1 MSNIVN
7 IYDRIKQLSFTTSTN
22 NIELA
27 NNVSGFDTFRSVY
40 DHNEVILYAI
50 TDGVDYEVGSGI
62 FKNKDESSID
72 EYNYDTIIR
81 YPIKSSNS
89 NNLVSFGPG
98 AKEVFCTYPA
108 THAVYIGSG
117 LGLNTPIKGG
127 VAFWDSANVLNYNA
141 NLYWDNNNSLLGIKN
156 NLPAF
161 AIDIGG
167 TGDAT
172 SCVRASGYYVGSTGI
187 YFVPRDT
194 YTGGT
199 QIYHFEKNQLNQST
213 GSNLVFSLSGIVN
226 QHILLSKQAGNTF
239 FAGPEESCESCPDEY
254 PTFRTLV
261 AADIPNLTSTYS
273 TVALLSSTSGTLRTG
288 INNLGSSLSGDFLT
302 FQNQVNSGVAA
313 TLVAFENDFDSQ
325 ITAQSGLIDNF
336 IATSSGRIDNVV
348 SNLSA
353 EFCSVVGSG
362 SSLFTSGPENQST
375 YTVFPFSYVESQAS
389 NGNWDSLNFR
399 YNVPKSGVYL
409 VTANMSL
416 RDIGPSFGTPKYRIA
431 KTSGGSTVNYLEV
444 DMSLPSGV
452 LHSSK
457 SWIIPSNSGDYLF
470 LEYQG
475 YFFNGSSLTIH
486 RV

>member
-40 DHNEVILYAI
+40 DHDEVVLYAM

-81 YPIKSSNS
+81 YPIKSSN
-89 NNLVSFGPG
+89 NNALVSFGPG

-108 THAVYIGSG
+108 THSVYIGSG
-117 LGLNTPIKGG
+117 LGLSTPVKGG
-127 VAFWDSANVLNYNA
+127 IAFWDSANVLNYNSD
-141 NLYWDNNNSLLGIKN
+141 LHWDNNNSLLGIQN

-172 SCVRASGYYVGSTGI
+172 SSIRASGYYVGSTGI
-187 YFVPRDT
+187 YFAPRDT

-199 QIYHFEKNQLNQST
+199 QVNHFEKNQLNQST
-213 GSNLVFSLSGIVN
+213 GSNLVLELSGIVN
-226 QHILLSKQAGNTF
+226 QHILLKKQAGNTF
-239 FAGPEESCESCPDEY
+239 LAGPQESCQGCPSEY

-261 AADIPNLTSTYS
+261 AADIPNLASTYS
-273 TVALLSSTSGTLRTG
+273 TIALLSSTSGTLRTG
-288 INNLGSSLSGDFLT
+288 INNLGSSLSGNFVT

-313 TLVAFENDFDSQ
+313 TLAAFENDFDSQ

-336 IATSSGRIDNVV
+336 IATSSGRIDDVI

-362 SSLFTSGPENQST
+362 SDLYTSGPANQAT
-375 YTVFPFSYVESQAS
+375 YTVFPFTYVESEAS
-389 NGNWDSLNFR
+389 AGDWDSLNFR

-409 VTANMSL
+409 VTANMAL
-416 RDIGPSFGTPKYRIA
+416 RDIGPAFGTPKYRLS
-431 KTSGGSTVNYLEV
+431 KTSSGNTSNYLEV
-444 DMSLPSGV
+444 DMSTPSGT
-452 LHSSK
+452 LRSSK
-457 SWIIPSNSGDYLF
+457 TWIVPSNSGDYLF
-470 LEYQG
+470 LQYQG

-486 RV
+486 RI

>member
-40 DHNEVILYAI
+40 DHDEVVLYAI
-50 TDGVDYEVGSGI
+50 TDGVAYEVGSGI

-72 EYNYDTIIR
+72 QYNYDTIIR
-81 YPIKSSNS
+81 YPIKSSN
-89 NNLVSFGPG
+89 NNALVSFGPG

-117 LGLNTPIKGG
+117 LGLNTPVKGG
-127 VAFWDSANVLNYNA
+127 VAFWDSANVLNYNV
-141 NLYWDNNNSLLGIKN
+141 NLYWDNNNSLLGIKK

-172 SCVRASGYYVGSTGI
+172 SCVRASGYYVGPTGV
-187 YFVPRDT
+187 YFTPRDT

-213 GSNLVFSLSGIVN
+213 GANLVFALSGTVN
-226 QHILLSKQAGNTF
+226 QNILLNKQAGNTF
-239 FAGPEESCESCPDEY
+239 FAGPEESCVGCPSEY

-261 AADIPNLTSTYS
+261 AADIPNLESTYS

-288 INNLGSSLSGDFLT
+288 INNLGSSLSGNFVT

-313 TLVAFENDFDSQ
+313 TLAAFENDFDSQ
-325 ITAQSGLIDNF
+325 VTAQSGLIDNF

-362 SSLFTSGPENQST
+362 SSLFTSGPANQST
-375 YTVFPFSYVESQAS
+375 YTVFPFGYVESQAS
-389 NGNWDSLNFR
+389 NGNWDALNFR

-416 RDIGPSFGTPKYRIA
+416 RDIGPSFGTPKYRA
-431 KTSGGSTVNYLEV
+431 SKTSGANTTNYLEV
-444 DMSLPSGV
+444 DMSVPSGV
-452 LHSSK
+452 LRSSK
-457 SWIIPSNSGDYLF
+457 SWMIPSNSGDYIF

-475 YFFNGSSLTIH
+475 YFFNGSNLTIH
-486 RV
+486 RI